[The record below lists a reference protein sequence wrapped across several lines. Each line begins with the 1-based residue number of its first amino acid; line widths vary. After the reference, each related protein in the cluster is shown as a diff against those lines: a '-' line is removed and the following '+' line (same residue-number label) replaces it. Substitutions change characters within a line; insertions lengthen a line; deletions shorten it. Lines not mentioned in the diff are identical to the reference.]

1 MSQYS
6 YTKAFE
12 WILNKKYRI
21 GFHVLFWIVMYLDEF
36 LALIGITEPFES
48 DQIKYIIVGILLDMA
63 MVYLNLYVFI
73 PFLLLKNKVWQYIL
87 LTVLSVLIIS
97 YNSQILGPPCYE
109 CDELGFSLTDFIISA
124 FIPTMTLLGTAIAVK
139 IFKLFLQNQQQV
151 TDLKRYGLETELA
164 YLKDQINPHSLFNA
178 LNNIYVQS
186 RKRPEEA
193 SESILLLSDLLRY
206 QLYDC
211 AKEKVYL
218 KGEVDYLKNYLKLDK
233 LRKNK
238 AKITFDVTGDVNRK
252 MVAPFIFLPFIENAV
267 KHGAS
272 LDNESFISIQLNS
285 TENSIHFI
293 IENSIPTQKNNI
305 PKGGIGLANVKRRLE
320 LLYPNKHQLEITDE
334 GQLFKVDLH
343 LQTTE

>member
-1 MSQYS
+1 MNQYS

-12 WILNKKYRI
+12 WILNEKYRI
-21 GFHVLFWIVMYLDEF
+21 GFHVLFWVVMYLDEF
-36 LALIGITEPFES
+36 LAIFGITQAFETEY
-48 DQIKYIIVGILLDMA
+48 IKYVILAFLLDLA
-63 MVYLNLYVFI
+63 MVYLNLYVLI
-73 PFLLLKNKVWQYIL
+73 PFLLLKNKVWQYLSLTL
-87 LTVLSVLIIS
+87 LSIFVINLNNLTLDDPCPDCTTQELI
-97 YNSQILGPPCYE
+97 
-109 CDELGFSLTDFIISA
+109 TDFIIST
-124 FIPTMTLLGTAIAVK
+124 FLPTITLLGTAIAVK
-139 IFKLFLQNQQQV
+139 IFKMFLQNQSQINELEQSS
-151 TDLKRYGLETELA
+151 LKTELA

-186 RKRPEEA
+186 RKRPDEA

-218 KGEVDYLKNYLKLDK
+218 SGEVDYLKNYLKFDA

-238 AKITFDVTGDVNRK
+238 AKINFNITGDVNRK

-272 LDNESFISIQLNS
+272 LENESFIDINLDIKEGSID
-285 TENSIHFI
+285 FK
-293 IENSIPTQKNNI
+293 IENSIPKQKTKI

-320 LLYPNKHQLEITDE
+320 LLYPQKHTLKITDDD
-334 GQLFKVDLH
+334 QLFKVQLH
-343 LQTTE
+343 LDNNI